1 MTRASLDKQPSDV
14 AAMFDDVAPRYDI
27 TNLAMSGGLEK
38 YWRRAVLREINAR
51 PGDRVLDIAAGTG
64 TSSAIL
70 ADRGVDVVP
79 ADFSLGMLRVGRNR
93 RPDLPYIGADATAL
107 PFADESFDVVTI
119 SFGIRNVADH
129 ARALR
134 EFRRVAKPG
143 GKLVVCEFS
152 APVVP
157 VFSTVYRWYLGT
169 GLPAV
174 ARRVSS
180 DPESYVYLAESIKA
194 WPAQEAF
201 AADIRGAGWVDVRWR
216 NLSGGAVAL
225 HTAVRREVR

>member
-93 RPDLPYIGADATAL
+93 RPDLPFIGADATAL